1 MAIEVHSLV
10 FNTHASHLPVDRHL
24 VQLNADS
31 AAIFHWS
38 PLATSTMS
46 APVHAYDR
54 KDMQFR
60 RTRAS
65 GLRLPLFGLG
75 KRSDPACLA
84 NLPAQEGVSEPLP
97 PLTGLIAMVLL
108 PGLTCE
114 S

>member
-1 MAIEVHSLV
+1 MAIEARSLV
-10 FNTHASHLPVDRHL
+10 SNMHAPHLSGNRHL
-24 VQLNADS
+24 VQLNADG
-31 AAIFHWS
+31 AAISHWS

-75 KRSDPACLA
+75 KRSDPGCLA

-97 PLTGLIAMVLL
+97 LCTSTDGYVLPTRADL
-108 PGLTCE
+108 
-114 S
+114 